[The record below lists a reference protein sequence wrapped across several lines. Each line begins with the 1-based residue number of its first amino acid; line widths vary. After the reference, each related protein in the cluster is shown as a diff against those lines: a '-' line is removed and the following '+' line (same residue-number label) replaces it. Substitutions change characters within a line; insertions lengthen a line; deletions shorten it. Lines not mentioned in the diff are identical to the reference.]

1 MSILN
6 VRIDARLI
14 HGQVANLWTSYL
26 DVTRIMVIDEQAS
39 QSDMDKAGLRLAC
52 PAGVK
57 LSVLPVEKAAANIL
71 DGKYD
76 SQRVLIVVRN
86 PQTALRLL
94 EAGVMLEEI
103 NAGNMPK
110 LPNTRAVQKTVHVT
124 DEDVAVFKQI
134 HEKGVTLTAQLVPNA
149 EKVDLYSLL

>member
-26 DVTRIMVIDEQAS
+26 DITRIMVIDDQAS

-57 LSVLPVEKAAANIL
+57 LSVLPVERAAANIL
-71 DGKYD
+71 EGRYD
-76 SQRVLIVVRN
+76 SQRVLIVLKE
-86 PQTALRLL
+86 PQTALRLI
-94 EAGVMLEEI
+94 EQGVMLDEV

-110 LPNTRAVQKTVHVT
+110 KENTKAVQKTVHVT
-124 DEDVAVFKQI
+124 DEDVEVFKQI
-134 HEKGVTLTAQLVPNA
+134 HAKGVALTAQLVPNA
-149 EKVDLYSLL
+149 EKIDLLPLL

>member
-26 DVTRIMVIDEQAS
+26 NATRIMVIDDRAS

-76 SQRVLIVVRN
+76 NQRVLIVMRD
-86 PQTALRLL
+86 PQTALRLV
-94 EAGVMLEEI
+94 EAGVMFDEL

-110 LPNTRAVQKTVHVT
+110 LPTTRAVQKTVHVT
-124 DEDVAVFKQI
+124 DEDVVAFKQI
-134 HEKGVTLTAQLVPNA
+134 HDKGIALTAQLVPNA
-149 EKVDLYSLL
+149 EKVDLYPLL